1 MSGQLANREPLNDV
15 SDFRNGART
24 LVGACG
30 STPARLASGIDPTA
44 VLALQRA
51 AGNRAVAGLLTRPA
65 ATVAD
70 RPSPVPSRL
79 RAGERST
86 VFEGLRSAYLRPLS
100 RSPSDVL
107 RQDTAAGSVTGADGT
122 QGAGASGGYEPG
134 EKEESRTSPG
144 GVEETKDGTL
154 LFNFAENSN
163 AIKPE
168 HEARLRKFVRD
179 ARLDSKESLFPIKE
193 IVGFGDAVN
202 RQGGNTELRED
213 RALTIQAFLSIIG
226 TIDANIGI
234 ARPAAPDRF
243 IDTNETRAGRSH
255 NRAVLITTDAFL
267 PPDPV
272 IGPVRFRL
280 QVKVIARPRIP
291 VATQLANVR
300 RAYAPHFI
308 SVDVTPTEE
317 VAPED
322 GARFNTVSVG
332 HCSVD
337 EEIAPDLK
345 SLHETLR
352 GNAGDKV
359 IVMFLVHDI
368 LRDTQESGFVKDNG
382 CARHP
387 ADKPGG
393 VVAFDAGPW
402 TLAHEIGHVLG
413 VIKHAQA
420 DPDRLMHIPT
430 KPSTDTPP
438 TLAPDEVQLIRTS
451 RLLRFR

>member
-1 MSGQLANREPLNDV
+1 MSGQLANREPLSDVNGPRND
-15 SDFRNGART
+15 ART
-24 LVGACG
+24 VVGGGAPG
-30 STPARLASGIDPTA
+30 RLASGIDPTA
-44 VLALQRA
+44 VLALQRV
-51 AGNRAVAGLLTRPA
+51 AGNRAVAALVTSPA
-65 ATVAD
+65 ATVAE
-70 RPSPVPSRL
+70 RPSPVLGRR
-79 RAGERST
+79 RAGERRA
-86 VFEGLRSAYLRPLS
+86 VLRGLLPGYLRPLS
-100 RSPSDVL
+100 RSPGDVL
-107 RQDTAAGSVTGADGT
+107 SQDTAAGDVIGGDGT
-122 QGAGASGGYEPG
+122 QGVGAFGGYEPG

-154 LFNFAENSN
+154 LFNFAVNSN

-168 HEARLRKFVRD
+168 HEVRLRKFVRE

-193 IVGFGDAVN
+193 VVGFGDAVN

-213 RALTIQAFLSIIG
+213 RALTIQGFLSMIG
-226 TIDANIGI
+226 TIDANIGT

-280 QVKVIARPRIP
+280 QVKVIAPPRIP

-308 SVDVTPTEE
+308 SVDVTPSVV

-322 GARFNTVSVG
+322 GARFNVVSVG
-332 HCSVD
+332 HCDVSEDV
-337 EEIAPDLK
+337 APDLK

-352 GNAGDKV
+352 GSADDTL
-359 IVMFLVHDI
+359 IVMFVVHDI
-368 LRDTQESGFVKDNG
+368 LRDTQGSDFVKDNG
-382 CARHP
+382 CAHHP

-413 VIKHAQA
+413 IIHHAQT

-451 RLLRFR
+451 RLLHFRR